1 MLLFTADIIVYA
13 RRLRPPALM
22 LCKPPRYNNNNNTMH
37 SLRQHPLSLT
47 LPPRTGTH
55 YAHQSSRRTL
65 RSLNLLALSISIS
78 SFSLRA
84 ALTSPPASL
93 SSMRLPSQSI
103 PIQSRPSNAV
113 ASSGSLIIFYIIC
126 CFPLLPTRSRSNQML
141 LLFSIP
147 QRGASQAPRC
157 SAQAGRVRLLV
168 SRPEP
173 TRDYKI
179 ING

>member
-1 MLLFTADIIVYA
+1 LDLLV
-13 RRLRPPALM
+13 
-22 LCKPPRYNNNNNTMH
+22 
-37 SLRQHPLSLT
+37 
-47 LPPRTGTH
+47 
-55 YAHQSSRRTL
+55 
-65 RSLNLLALSISIS
+65 LSISIS

-103 PIQSRPSNAV
+103 PVQSRPSNAV

-126 CFPLLPTRSRSNQML
+126 CFPPLPTRSRSNQML

-147 QRGASQAPRC
+147 QRGTPR
-157 SAQAGRVRLLV
+157 GRGALHKPVGCETILLV

-173 TRDYKI
+173 ARDYKI
-179 ING
+179 INGEWWSALSLAPGIYSMQSLNQG